1 MYHKMAGASAEN
13 LAASLPRQRA
23 PADWASV
30 EASHRLRSQA
40 RKLGEIA
47 ESLQDAQPPALDVHQ
62 QRRSCST
69 HPSCARS
76 VIEWRGRQ
84 GKKLRGRG
92 RQ

>member
-1 MYHKMAGASAEN
+1 MYHKIAEASAEN

-47 ESLQDAQPPALDVHQ
+47 ESLQDAQPPRAGCASTASELLD
-62 QRRSCST
+62 
-69 HPSCARS
+69 AS
-76 VIEWRGRQ
+76 VLWPVGH
-84 GKKLRGRG
+84 
-92 RQ
+92 